1 MLRSMTGFAQAS
13 AQEDTWGLTV
23 TVRAFNHRFLDLRF
37 RLPGDLEAAESQ
49 LRALV
54 RGHVR
59 RGHLDVRMEMERNGR
74 PALEVD
80 RDFVRSYLQVH
91 IELQRE
97 HNLSGEPDLTA
108 LLRVPGVLRRS
119 ETALSGEDA
128 VRLVGLA
135 EKTLSEALK
144 RLNEMRSREG
154 AALENELR
162 GRLGK
167 VEAVRKKLA
176 ELGERALPAFQQRL
190 QKRLQ
195 ELLAGVSLEPARLAQ
210 EAAYLAERS
219 DISEELT
226 RLASHANQF
235 GQLLDSKAEAGKQ
248 MDFLLQEMNREI
260 NTTLSKVPNLGAE
273 GLEMTRLGLE
283 IKAEI
288 ERLREQVQNVE

>member
-1 MLRSMTGFAQAS
+1 QAS

-108 LLRVPGVLRRS
+108 LLRIPGVLRRS

-167 VEAVRKKLA
+167 VETVRKKLA
-176 ELGERALPAFQQRL
+176 ELSERALPAFQQRL

-219 DISEELT
+219 DISEELM

-248 MDFLLQEMNREI
+248 LDFLLQEMNRET

>member
-1 MLRSMTGFAQAS
+1 
-13 AQEDTWGLTV
+13 LTV

-108 LLRVPGVLRRS
+108 LLRIPGVLRRS

-167 VEAVRKKLA
+167 IEVARKKLA

-219 DISEELT
+219 DISEELM

-248 MDFLLQEMNREI
+248 MDFLLQEMNRET

>member
-1 MLRSMTGFAQAS
+1 MLRSMTGFAQVS

-108 LLRVPGVLRRS
+108 LLRIPGVLRRS

-195 ELLAGVSLEPARLAQ
+195 ELLTGVSLEPARLAQ

-219 DISEELT
+219 DISEELM

-248 MDFLLQEMNREI
+248 LDFLLQEMNRET

>member
-13 AQEDTWGLTV
+13 EQEEAWGLTV
-23 TVRAFNHRFLDLRF
+23 TVRAFNHRFLDLRL

-59 RGHLDVRMEMERNGR
+59 RGHLDVRMEVERNGR

-91 IELQRE
+91 TELQRE

-108 LLRVPGVLRRS
+108 LLRIPGVLRRS
-119 ETALSGEDA
+119 EAALSGEEA
-128 VRLVGLA
+128 GRLMGLA
-135 EKTLSEALK
+135 EKALSEALK

-167 VEAVRKKLA
+167 IEAARKKLA
-176 ELGERALPAFQQRL
+176 ELGERALPAFHQRL

-235 GQLLDSKAEAGKQ
+235 DQLLDSEVETGKQ
-248 MDFLLQEMNREI
+248 LDFLLQEMNRET
-260 NTTLSKVPNLGAE
+260 NTTLSKVPNLGVE
-273 GLEMTRLGLE
+273 GLDMTRLALE

>member
-13 AQEDTWGLTV
+13 VQEDIWGLTV

-108 LLRVPGVLRRS
+108 LLRIPGVLRRS

-128 VRLVGLA
+128 VRLVSLA
-135 EKTLSEALK
+135 EKALSEALK

-176 ELGERALPAFQQRL
+176 ELSERALPAFQQRL

-219 DISEELT
+219 DISEELM

-248 MDFLLQEMNREI
+248 LDFLLQEMNREI

>member
-13 AQEDTWGLTV
+13 AQEDPWGLTV

-108 LLRVPGVLRRS
+108 LLRIPGVLRRS

-162 GRLGK
+162 ERLGK
-167 VEAVRKKLA
+167 IEAARKKLA

-248 MDFLLQEMNREI
+248 MDFLLQEMNRET

>member
-13 AQEDTWGLTV
+13 EQEEAWGLTV
-23 TVRAFNHRFLDLRF
+23 TVRAFNHRFLDLRL

-49 LRALV
+49 LRSLV

-108 LLRVPGVLRRS
+108 LLRIPGVLRRS
-119 ETALSGEDA
+119 ETALGGEDA

-135 EKTLSEALK
+135 EKALSEALK

-154 AALENELR
+154 AALEDELR

-167 VEAVRKKLA
+167 IEAARKKLA

-248 MDFLLQEMNREI
+248 MDFLLQEMNRET

>member
-13 AQEDTWGLTV
+13 AQEDPWGLTV

-108 LLRVPGVLRRS
+108 LLRIPGVLRRS

-128 VRLVGLA
+128 VRLVSLA
-135 EKTLSEALK
+135 EKALSEALK

-176 ELGERALPAFQQRL
+176 ELSERALPAFQQRL

-219 DISEELT
+219 DISEELM

-235 GQLLDSKAEAGKQ
+235 GQLLDSKAEVGKQ
-248 MDFLLQEMNREI
+248 MDFLLQEMNRET

>member
-13 AQEDTWGLTV
+13 AQEDPWGLTV

-108 LLRVPGVLRRS
+108 LLRIPGVLRRS
-119 ETALSGEDA
+119 EAALSGEDA

-144 RLNEMRSREG
+144 QLNEMRSREG

-162 GRLGK
+162 ERLGK
-167 VEAVRKKLA
+167 IEVARKKLA

-235 GQLLDSKAEAGKQ
+235 GQLLDSKAETGKQ
-248 MDFLLQEMNREI
+248 MDFLLQEMNRET

>member
-1 MLRSMTGFAQAS
+1 MLRSMTGFAQVS
-13 AQEDTWGLTV
+13 AQEDPWGLTV
-23 TVRAFNHRFLDLRF
+23 TMRAFNHRFLDLRF

-108 LLRVPGVLRRS
+108 LLRIPGVLRRS

-219 DISEELT
+219 DISEELM

-248 MDFLLQEMNREI
+248 LDFLLQEMNRET